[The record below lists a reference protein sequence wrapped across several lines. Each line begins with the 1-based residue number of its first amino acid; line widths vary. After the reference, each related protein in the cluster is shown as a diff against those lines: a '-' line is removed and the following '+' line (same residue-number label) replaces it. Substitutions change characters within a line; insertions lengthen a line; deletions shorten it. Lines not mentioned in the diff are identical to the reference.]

1 MPLASDA
8 NAPTYSWIQRT
19 SQLTEFAMLKDSVKK
34 LERASREQVQC
45 EAEIE

>member
-1 MPLASDA
+1 MPLASEH

-34 LERASREQVQC
+34 LERSSREQLL
-45 EAEIE
+45 